1 MKIEINPI
9 FEALR
14 QQYLKLEREYTEECA
29 IDFMSRRATYL
40 DGQLAALYKALEML
54 EDAKSEAAQEEE
66 EIPDYDPD
74 DFAFEDDVDES
85 NYDPY
90 MGCDSF
96 DC

>member
-14 QQYLKLEREYTEECA
+14 QQYLKLEREYIDECA

-40 DGQLAALYKALEML
+40 DGQLVALYKALEML
-54 EDAKSEAAQEEE
+54 EDAKNEAAQEEA

-90 MGCDSF
+90 MGCDNF